1 MTGLIYNSDPKLP
14 LDSAGLSMS
23 KKLFHC
29 SVFDPTNSS
38 WSKMRNLPQWLMQSI
53 QMLCQAFRDILGI
66 TTSWRAS
73 TAKHKCYKKLVYSI
87 QNTVN
92 MSFKTWVTTEP
103 KRENPH
109 HLFCWNQLRVMP
121 LHLNHGRPLLILSSQ
136 KTSIS
141 VEWPKFPQ

>member
-1 MTGLIYNSDPKLP
+1 MTGLIYNSNPKLP

-29 SVFDPTNSS
+29 SLFDPTNSS

-66 TTSWRAS
+66 TTSRRAS

-87 QNTVN
+87 HNTVN
-92 MSFKTWVTTEP
+92 MSFKTYKSQLSP
-103 KRENPH
+103 K
-109 HLFCWNQLRVMP
+109 
-121 LHLNHGRPLLILSSQ
+121 G
-136 KTSIS
+136 KTYIICFAGTSDAS
-141 VEWPKFPQ
+141 PSKSW